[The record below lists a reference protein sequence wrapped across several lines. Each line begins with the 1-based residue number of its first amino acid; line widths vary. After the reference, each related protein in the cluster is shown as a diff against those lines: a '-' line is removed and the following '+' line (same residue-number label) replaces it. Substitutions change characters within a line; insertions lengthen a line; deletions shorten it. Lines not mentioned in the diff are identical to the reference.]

1 MPKTGGLGFFYSRRQ
16 AAMIRV
22 KRLHQALDL
31 LIPLL
36 ILLPLCLALLP
47 GGLANTADGPVH
59 FIRSAEMV
67 HGWQDGLWF
76 PRWSANLGNGYGL
89 PLFVYAPPLP
99 YFLTAFFHLLGLP
112 LEMAFKGTWLFCA
125 LSAGFGAYYLNRS
138 LLGRLPGAVGAAAY
152 VYAPIVLREFFIQG
166 NVAQLLGWTFAPW
179 ACWGIIQLW
188 RKPRWGYGLV
198 LALAVM
204 GTMLSHNAVALLMA
218 GTIGGMS
225 VILLL
230 LTREWRAFLF
240 TLGWSLLGL
249 ALSAWFWFP
258 ALREGE
264 YVQLSRIV
272 ASDFRPRFIALA
284 ELIALS
290 PRLDTGAI
298 NPYFPLTLGA
308 VQVWLALLGA
318 LLLGLVIL
326 RRSQGQPLDRLMVA
340 STCFFL
346 LFTFFCGLMATKWSE
361 PIWNVLP
368 FVNLFEWPFR
378 WHGFTILGLS
388 WLGAFAVFAVG
399 LYQPRLG
406 HFAGAL
412 ALLLLI
418 GSALVNLY
426 PDQLPLGTFKW
437 GPADVVRFEVNTNQI
452 GTTSL
457 GEFDP
462 IWTDSLAKLPPLEDY
477 RKQRPVNRL
486 PRRLPSG
493 VQGTQTLAHVQRHQF
508 QLQVDQPVTLTLSL
522 VYFPGW
528 QATLDGTPLPVRPHP
543 QSGLIDLSLGA
554 GVHTLLLT
562 FGETPLRWWSDFVS
576 LVAWAGLG
584 LGLLGWL
591 VRQRLQRKD
600 AKRLRR
606 KAGEASEK
614 VESGWPMFLNV
625 AVCVGLLTL
634 THQFASEWFRV
645 HSPPD
650 QALPATTKLHVDFGD
665 QLRLLGVDSPTTVA
679 TAGDA
684 VTVVT
689 YWRALQR
696 LSNNYGLFLH
706 LDAPNGETIATVD
719 QTHPNNIPTANWAP
733 GLYVRAPLR
742 FTIPPTAQPI
752 RYRLRVGIVEPKSHA
767 WLSPNAGTDDIFEIG
782 QLWVEP
788 ATPVRAFSGPRARF
802 GDAVQLVGG
811 QYDQTTKTVTLH
823 WQTDQPLAKEYT
835 IFIHAL
841 DVNGTILDQVD
852 GTPYQNQ
859 YPTSAWRPKQVIEDR
874 RILPKLTAQSAQPS
888 RLGIGVYD
896 PATGVRLPASGTD
909 GQALPDNALIMNVNP

>member
-1 MPKTGGLGFFYSRRQ
+1 
-16 AAMIRV
+16 MIRV
-22 KRLHQALDL
+22 KRPRQLTDL
-31 LIPLL
+31 FIPLV

-67 HGWQDGLWF
+67 HGWQDGLWV

-112 LEMAFKGTWLFCA
+112 LELAFKGTWLFCA
-125 LSAGFGAYYLNRS
+125 FSAAFGAYHLNRS
-138 LLGRLPGAVGAAAY
+138 LLGRFPGAVGAAAY

-188 RKPRWGYGLV
+188 RKQQWGYGLV
-198 LALAVM
+198 LACAVM
-204 GTMLSHNAVALLMA
+204 GAMLSHNAVALLLA

-225 VILLL
+225 VVLLL
-230 LTREWRAFLF
+230 FTRQWRAFLF
-240 TLGWSLLGL
+240 TLGGSLLGL

-272 ASDFRPRFIALA
+272 ASDFRPRFIPLA

-326 RRSQGQPLDRLMVA
+326 RRHQGERLDTLTIA
-340 STCFFL
+340 CTCFFL
-346 LFTFFCGLMATKWSE
+346 PFTFFCGLMATKWSE

-378 WHGFTILGLS
+378 WHGFTMLGLS
-388 WLGAFAVFAVG
+388 WLCAFAIFAVE

-406 HFAGAL
+406 HWVGAL

-426 PDQLPLGTFKW
+426 PDQLPLGTFKS
-437 GPADVVRFEVNTNQI
+437 GPADVVRFEVNTQQI

-486 PRRLPSG
+486 PRRLPAG
-493 VQGTQTLAHVQRHQF
+493 VQGTQTITHVQRHQF
-508 QLQVDQPVTLTLSL
+508 QLKVDQPVTLTLAL
-522 VYFPGW
+522 LYFPGW
-528 QATLDGTPLPVRPHP
+528 QATLDGAPLSIRPHP
-543 QSGLIDLSLGA
+543 HSGLIDLTLDAGA
-554 GVHTLLLT
+554 HTLLLT

-576 LVAWAGLG
+576 LIAWLGLG
-584 LGLLGWL
+584 LGLIGWL
-591 VRQRLQRKD
+591 VRQKFQRKG
-600 AKRLRR
+600 AKAQRDQRQETGDV
-606 KAGEASEK
+606 AA
-614 VESGWPMFLNV
+614 SGWPVFLTV
-625 AVCVGLLTL
+625 AICTGLLTL
-634 THQFASEWFRV
+634 THQFSPEWFRV

-650 QALPATTKLHVDFGD
+650 QALPATTKLQVDFGD
-665 QLRLLGVDSPTTVA
+665 QLRLLGVDSLPIVA

-689 YWRALQR
+689 YWRAQQR
-696 LSNNYGLFLH
+696 LANNYGLFLH

-719 QTHPNNIPTANWAP
+719 QTHPNNIPTASWAP

-742 FTIPPTAQPI
+742 FTIPPTASPI
-752 RYRLRVGIVEPKSHA
+752 RYRLRVGIVEPRSHA
-767 WLSPNAGTDDIFEIG
+767 WLSPNTGADDVFEIG

-788 ATPVRAFSGPRARF
+788 VTPVRAIAGPQARF
-802 GDAVQLVGG
+802 GEAIRLIGAH
-811 QYDQTTKTVTLH
+811 YDRTTQTVTLH
-823 WQTDQPLAKEYT
+823 WQTDQPLTQDYA

-841 DVNGTILDQVD
+841 DAKGTILDQVD

-859 YPTSAWRPKQVIEDR
+859 YPTSAWRPKQVIEDQR
-874 RILPKLTAQSAQPS
+874 RLSKLGAHAEQLT
-888 RLGIGVYD
+888 RLAIGVYD
-896 PATGVRLPASGTD
+896 PATGIRLPISASDSQTV
-909 GQALPDNALIMNVNP
+909 ADNALIMDVSR